1 MNRINLVYLIK
12 LIMNKSNIIL
22 NDPTIPFVPQ
32 QFLYLTEM
40 KFLEI
45 KIGIDGLERVTVR
58 TQFEKNVNP

>member
-1 MNRINLVYLIK
+1 
-12 LIMNKSNIIL
+12 MNKSSIIL